1 MRKPTIF
8 GKYLLLERVN
18 VGGMAEVF
26 IAKAFGV
33 EGFERILAIKK
44 ILPTMAEDEEFIT
57 MFIDEARISV
67 QLNHAN
73 VVHIHELGKHDEAFF
88 IAMEYVSGRDLR
100 TMLERHRR
108 RKEIMPTAQA
118 VYVGSKICE
127 GLDYAHRKKDAR
139 GQELHIIHRDVSPQ
153 NILCSYEG
161 EVKII
166 DFGIAKA
173 ANRSQKTQAG
183 ILKGK
188 FGYMSPEQV
197 RGLPIDRRSDIFAVG
212 VILYEMLTGEKLFV
226 GESDFS
232 TLEKVRNAE
241 VPTPRQFNPNIPAG
255 LEKVL
260 MKSLAREA
268 EDRYQWASDLQEDL
282 MRFLLAGDAIYSAK
296 HLASFMKEAFA
307 EDLFRE
313 DEKMH
318 RFASIGR
325 PDEIEQSGVLA
336 QPPPN
341 KRRNTAQPIPA
352 TGSHP
357 VPSAPLASP
366 RPRLSSQ
373 SLPQLGI
380 STVVGNAAAAVS
392 AAIGNDTVN
401 IPPPSAEELAEMDGA
416 GDRTQIVDGDLM
428 RENLKT
434 SVGISPF
441 MQADATAN
449 AVPSAEMQEDIPTG
463 SFSEGGFD
471 ATMPPKRKNGAG
483 TASAGSE
490 TKGSGFSTGSSEG
503 DDMQPIDQ
511 TGFRPA
517 MEQEEGS
524 DTSANQKFVE
534 TIERSNANK
543 SGAKQ
548 KIVIG
553 DAPEYSGQTMV
564 GPSPLAPKPGDDS
577 TGERPQVPTTRLFKE
592 HGEEG
597 DEEEASEDND
607 ALGDVSSSDD
617 TDGQGRASVDEE
629 PQEEEEQASVD
640 PTNATI
646 PPKPRPVRR
655 SQPRKNDSVVASM
668 PPSRKRLVIFGGIG
682 GAIIILMG
690 LISVLMLAN
699 NPARLAIQTTPE
711 GPFTV
716 KVSKTAEGGENT
728 YDGAQAIEL
737 DPGDYFVDV
746 IPASKAYQ
754 RKRLKV
760 HLSGNQ
766 MLALPV
772 VLNPTGPPA
781 RGEEKKPARTE
792 AKPPPSE
799 TKPTEARP
807 AEVKPELK
815 AYTVNISSDEPNV
828 EFTVDG
834 KKAGKSP
841 RAKVEGLTLD
851 KPHVLVAK
859 KDGFKVYTFNIE
871 NVDKLAEIDKYVVL
885 EKDVT
890 DAKPEP
896 APKEEK
902 PKPEPVA
909 KKEPKPKAEPVAKK
923 EPEPKA
929 EPKPKPE
936 PVAKK
941 EPEPK
946 AEPKPKAEPPPPK
959 EEKPVAGKGK
969 GKLACASKPA
979 GAEVWIDGKN
989 TGRKT
994 PVAISSALEL
1004 PAGKHKVIF
1013 KLNGKASPPQEITIE
1028 ADQTSVL
1035 KGIEIPGA

>member
-100 TMLERHRR
+100 TMLERYRR

-139 GQELHIIHRDVSPQ
+139 GQDLSIIHRDVSPQ

-197 RGLPIDRRSDIFAVG
+197 RGLPIDRRSDIFALG

-318 RFASIGR
+318 RFASITK
-325 PDEIEQSGVLA
+325 PEEIEQSGVLA
-336 QPPPN
+336 QPPPP
-341 KRRNTAQPIPA
+341 KRRNTAQPA
-352 TGSHP
+352 AVAA
-357 VPSAPLASP
+357 VPSAPIASP
-366 RPRLSSQ
+366 RPRLSHSQ
-373 SLPQLGI
+373 LPQVP
-380 STVVGNAAAAVS
+380 SNPVGSAAAAVAM
-392 AAIGNDTVN
+392 AAGIGNDTVN

-434 SVGISPF
+434 NVGVSPF
-441 MQADATAN
+441 AQIKQTGN
-449 AVPSAEMQEDIPTG
+449 AVPSLEMQENIPTG
-463 SFSEGGFD
+463 NFD
-471 ATMPPKRKNGAG
+471 STMPPKRKNG
-483 TASAGSE
+483 SATHGADRPID
-490 TKGSGFSTGSSEG
+490 FSNADG
-503 DDMQPIDQ
+503 DDMRPLDQ

-517 MEQEEGS
+517 VEHGEG
-524 DTSANQKFVE
+524 TGE
-534 TIERSNANK
+534 TLERPNSK
-543 SGAKQ
+543 SGNKA

-564 GPSPLAPKPGDDS
+564 GPSPLAPAPDDQ
-577 TGERPQVPTTRLFKE
+577 TGERPSVPATRLFN
-592 HGEEG
+592 
-597 DEEEASEDND
+597 ED
-607 ALGDVSSSDD
+607 GSSSDD
-617 TDGQGRASVDEE
+617 RDASQGGYDQQDPEDGDVSPHDDTDGKGRRSVGEDEVE
-629 PQEEEEQASVD
+629 ATNPNAAQPQKARQ
-640 PTNATI
+640 
-646 PPKPRPVRR
+646 VRR
-655 SQPRKNDSVVASM
+655 TQAPKKATPAGGLLASM
-668 PPSRKRLVIFGGIG
+668 PPARRKVVLFGGRG
-682 GAIIILMG
+682 GGLAIVLAIIA
-690 LISVLMLAN
+690 VVMLST

-711 GPFTV
+711 GPFKVT
-716 KVSKTAEGGENT
+716 VSKTADGEGGTT
-728 YDGAQAIEL
+728 YDGASAIEL

-746 IPASKAYQ
+746 VPSSKAFQ

-772 VLNPTGPPA
+772 VLNPTGPPGRA
-781 RGEEKKPARTE
+781 PLDEKPAATDVKPGEPKSGE
-792 AKPPPSE
+792 AKPGEPKSVEAKPGE
-799 TKPTEARP
+799 TKPEAAP
-807 AEVKPELK
+807 GETKPEAAPKLFT
-815 AYTVNISSDEPNV
+815 ATIISDEPGI
-828 EFTVDG
+828 EITVDG
-834 KKAGKSP
+834 KKYGKTP
-841 RAKVEGLTLD
+841 RVKVENLASD
-851 KPHVLVAK
+851 KPHKLLAK
-859 KDGFKVYTFNIE
+859 KDGFKVYTADMVNTEKVAAFEKYIE
-871 NVDKLAEIDKYVVL
+871 L
-885 EKDVT
+885 ERE
-890 DAKPEP
+890 AKPEP
-896 APKEEK
+896 APK
-902 PKPEPVA
+902 A
-909 KKEPKPKAEPVAKK
+909 EPKS
-923 EPEPKA
+923 KA

-936 PVAKK
+936 PVAKPK
-941 EPEPK
+941 PEPVAK
-946 AEPKPKAEPPPPK
+946 EEKPKPEPKPKAEPEP
-959 EEKPVAGKGK
+959 KPVEAKPAPAGKGK
-969 GKLACASKPA
+969 GRLACSSKPT
-979 GAEVWIDGKN
+979 GAEIWVDGKN
-989 TGRKT
+989 SGKKT
-994 PVAISSALEL
+994 PLAISSALEL

-1013 KLNGKASPPQEITIE
+1013 KLNGKASPPQEIVIE
-1028 ADQTSVL
+1028 ADQVL
-1035 KGIEIPGA
+1035 VVKGVEIPGA